1 MYSAL
6 PEATV
11 HVNDATVSE
20 PPSTVRLAAAAS
32 IARWIVDSEMV
43 NSEPL
48 LPPTVTPDWRAI
60 VNDPTEIE
68 PSPSTSTVAPA
79 PESRKRPAV
88 TVPVTPAADQSVT
101 EPGL

>member
-6 PEATV
+6 AEATV
-11 HVNDATVSE
+11 LVNDATVSE
-20 PPSTVRLAAAAS
+20 PPSTVRLAASAS
-32 IARWIVDSEMV
+32 IARWIVDSWIV
-43 NSEPL
+43 NSEPE
-48 LPPTVTPDWRAI
+48 LPPTVTPDWRLI
-60 VNDPTEIE
+60 VNEPTEML

-101 EPGL
+101 ADGL